1 MAGMAYIHA
10 AKKHAAFFITAG
22 KKAAAVK
29 AAVMTSAVLIVHCGS
44 SRQPSE
50 IKKSSHKQ

>member
-1 MAGMAYIHA
+1 MLL
-10 AKKHAAFFITAG
+10 KKYAAFFITAG

-29 AAVMTSAVLIVHCGS
+29 AAAMTSAVLIVHCGS
-44 SRQPSE
+44 SRQPLE